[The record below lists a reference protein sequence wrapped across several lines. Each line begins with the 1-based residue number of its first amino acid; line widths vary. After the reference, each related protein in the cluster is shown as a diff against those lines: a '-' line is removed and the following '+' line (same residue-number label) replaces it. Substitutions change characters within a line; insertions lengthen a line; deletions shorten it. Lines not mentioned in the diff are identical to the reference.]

1 MENLEKQ
8 SINTENKQVFS
19 REEGAGGE
27 KKQVK
32 RLRGTHFQLKDK

>member
-19 REEGAGGE
+19 REEAAGGE

-32 RLRGTHFQLKDK
+32 EIKRYKLPVKR